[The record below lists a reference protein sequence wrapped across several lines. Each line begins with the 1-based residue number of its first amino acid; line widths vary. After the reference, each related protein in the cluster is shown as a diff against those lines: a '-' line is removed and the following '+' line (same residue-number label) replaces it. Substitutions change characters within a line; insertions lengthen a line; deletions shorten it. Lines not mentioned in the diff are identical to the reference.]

1 MDLILSRKILL
12 FIETL
17 YPDKKVTKDDFRR
30 TLPLLS
36 YYGISAYLRDNGII
50 TLHTVNERNQKVWVL
65 TEKGKRF
72 AGLVMDMKKVLNN
85 GVTQKGELKM
95 RNIRDAAF
103 KDELE
108 DN

>member
-1 MDLILSRKILL
+1 MLSRKILL

-50 TLHTVNERNQKVWVL
+50 TLHTVNERNQKVWAL
-65 TEKGKRF
+65 TDKGKKF
-72 AGLVMDMKKVLNN
+72 AGLVMEMKRVLNN
-85 GVTQKGELKM
+85 GVTEKGELKM
-95 RNIRDAAF
+95 RSARDAAF
-103 KDELE
+103 IE
-108 DN
+108 DT